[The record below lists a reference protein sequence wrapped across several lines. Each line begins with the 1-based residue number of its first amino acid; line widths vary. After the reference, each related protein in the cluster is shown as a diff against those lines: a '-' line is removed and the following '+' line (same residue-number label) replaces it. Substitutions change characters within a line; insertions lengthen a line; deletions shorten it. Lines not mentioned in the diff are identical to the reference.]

1 MSVRRS
7 LAWAFSAQFI
17 TFLVQFGG
25 SVIIARLLSP
35 TEIGIYVIAMAAL
48 GIVQV
53 VTTFGIIPYIIREAE
68 VTSETLEVAFTI
80 NALLVVALSIILT
93 ALSFAA
99 GPILGAREAGPVL
112 RLLAL
117 GNLLAIFSFRSLAML
132 QREMRFKQV
141 SLITATS
148 SIVQTVVTIGFAL
161 EGASYMSAAYG
172 SLAASVL
179 TTALAMHFGRQFSGY
194 RLSLRRWRPITKFG
208 LQIMAVNGVAQLNG
222 RISELLV
229 GRILGVTALGLY
241 ARATGLSTMIFAN
254 LYGTATRVLFV
265 RFSRAYHDQGDWR
278 GIYLRS
284 FAIITAF
291 MWPLL
296 VGLAVLSQPVVLL
309 LYGEAWLPAAL
320 PLSAMMIGQ
329 VIGIAFGFNW
339 ELFVLRGEIGRQSR
353 YEIARFIIGM
363 PIFVVG
369 CLFSVLA
376 ATIAKIA
383 DAMIGL
389 ALYYPHV
396 RRLAELDPYDIPR
409 IYRDSAALTFA
420 AVLPA
425 VIVMINYDWSPRTP
439 LPIIGAAIAAGG
451 ALWLAV
457 IAATRHPVLDEL
469 LLLRGKIFQRRRV
482 AEDPAGF

>member
-1 MSVRRS
+1 
-7 LAWAFSAQFI
+7 
-17 TFLVQFGG
+17 
-25 SVIIARLLSP
+25 
-35 TEIGIYVIAMAAL
+35 
-48 GIVQV
+48 
-53 VTTFGIIPYIIREAE
+53 
-68 VTSETLEVAFTI
+68 
-80 NALLVVALSIILT
+80 
-93 ALSFAA
+93 
-99 GPILGAREAGPVL
+99 
-112 RLLAL
+112 
-117 GNLLAIFSFRSLAML
+117 
-132 QREMRFKQV
+132 
-141 SLITATS
+141 
-148 SIVQTVVTIGFAL
+148 
-161 EGASYMSAAYG
+161 
-172 SLAASVL
+172 
-179 TTALAMHFGRQFSGY
+179 
-194 RLSLRRWRPITKFG
+194 
-208 LQIMAVNGVAQLNG
+208 
-222 RISELLV
+222 
-229 GRILGVTALGLY
+229 
-241 ARATGLSTMIFAN
+241 MIFAN